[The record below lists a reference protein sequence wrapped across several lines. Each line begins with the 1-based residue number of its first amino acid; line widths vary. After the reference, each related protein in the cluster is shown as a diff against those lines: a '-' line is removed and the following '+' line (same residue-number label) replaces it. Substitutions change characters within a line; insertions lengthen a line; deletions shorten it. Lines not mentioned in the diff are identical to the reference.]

1 MANRWVFFLSK
12 GHSVS
17 PKMKT
22 STIVAL
28 IDSFCY
34 SLFHKYSSYISVLYF
49 LWWLID
55 GYLFSVGWMLW
66 MITPMLPSRP
76 PETLEMLLIGWWRTK
91 QGASQDWR
99 KSSASRPLS
108 WPPSYPCWSVK
119 RDSINRKFKL
129 CRTSKVWQTLK
140 EFFYMIFLLKYR
152 LKWSTLIRKKI
163 INQMM
168 LRQSLWCFCQHIK
181 SWSVSGGGLPV
192 CWLCYEEVPQWFLC
206 WN

>member
-34 SLFHKYSSYISVLYF
+34 SLSHKYSSYTSVLYF

-108 WPPSYPCWSVK
+108 WPPFYPCWSVK
-119 RDSINRKFKL
+119 RDSINSKFKL
-129 CRTSKVWQTLK
+129 CRTSKVWKTLK
-140 EFFYMIFLLKYR
+140 EILYNILSVEIQTEVIYFD
-152 LKWSTLIRKKI
+152 KKK
-163 INQMM
+163 N
-168 LRQSLWCFCQHIK
+168 H
-181 SWSVSGGGLPV
+181 
-192 CWLCYEEVPQWFLC
+192 
-206 WN
+206 